1 MTYRL
6 LYFASMADA
15 AGIAEESR
23 ASAASTPDALYAEV
37 AAAHGFA
44 IAREHEA
51 AARLAIEAMADLELW
66 LVGVPLEHHAR
77 QRVEVELRRR
87 VHG

>member
-44 IAREHEA
+44 IARERLRVAVNGTFA
-51 AARLAIEAMADLELW
+51 AWDHPLADGDEI
-66 LVGVPLEHHAR
+66 VFVPP
-77 QRVEVELRRR
+77 VS
-87 VHG
+87 GG